1 LTGRILHLVT
11 NVSYHV
17 DASERTDP
25 LLSELPHACD
35 LFEADEHDQRIAA
48 F

>member
-1 LTGRILHLVT
+1 LARRILHLVT

-17 DASERTDP
+17 GASERADL

-35 LFEADEHDQRIAA
+35 LFEADEYDQRIVA